1 MGELRRDPVVGRW
14 VIIETESPLLPENFQ
29 KEEHHWKANAC
40 PFCYGNEDKTPPEV
54 EAIRDPKTQPNTPGW
69 QVRVVPNKFP
79 ALQIEGDIDRR
90 GLGIYDMSGGI
101 GAHEVIIQSPYHNKE
116 IPDLLDE
123 EVEGII
129 RTCCVRAEDLKRDK
143 RFKYILLFKNYGP
156 SAGASLAHPHIQLI
170 ALPMIPKNPAEEIE
184 GALEYFEFRE
194 RCLFCDMLR
203 QEMQDKIRVV
213 AENKYFIAFCPF
225 ASRFTFEVW
234 VLPKIHHSF
243 YCAIS
248 PAEIADLAKML
259 KDVLLRLRLV
269 LSDPAY
275 NFIIHTSPI
284 NHDGDLAHYHWHI
297 EIMPKL
303 TRVAGFEWGTG
314 FYIVSTPPELAA
326 KYLREVK
333 IEIREAEIKK
343 GGK

>member
-14 VIIETESPLLPENFQ
+14 VIVDTESPLHPEHFEKAQ
-29 KEEHHWKANAC
+29 HHWRGGSC
-40 PFCYGNEDKTPPEV
+40 PFCYGSEDKTPPEI
-54 EAIRDPKTQPNTPGW
+54 EAIRDPKTKPNTPGW
-69 QVRVVPNKFP
+69 QVRVVANKFP

-90 GLGIYDMSGGI
+90 GLGIYDMSRGV

-123 EVEGII
+123 EVENII
-129 RTCCVRAEDLKRDK
+129 RMCCHRTDDLKKDK

-170 ALPMIPKNPAEEIE
+170 ALPMIPKNPLEENQ

-194 RCLFCDMLR
+194 RCLFCDILR
-203 QEMQDKIRVV
+203 QESHDKIRLIT
-213 AENKYFIAFCPF
+213 ENKYFIAFCPF
-225 ASRFTFEVW
+225 VSRFTFEVW
-234 VLPKIHHSF
+234 ILPKIHSPF
-243 YCAIS
+243 YCTITKT
-248 PAEIADLAKML
+248 PAEVTDLAKIL

-326 KYLREVK
+326 KYLRETKV
-333 IEIREAEIKK
+333 
-343 GGK
+343 